1 MLRYPSVERI
11 ERTVKRRTLN
21 WIRRLAC
28 AGTLLSG
35 LKLQVQ
41 LAVGEIADF
50 CHSKK
55 KLPFSEVSETF
66 RYRLLCDLTPLCA
79 TFPLPDWSTSSVF
92 SCLIDS
98 FLCTI
103 GNWATLYFV

>member
-1 MLRYPSVERI
+1 VEI
-11 ERTVKRRTLN
+11 IKRKV

-50 CHSKK
+50 RFDW
-55 KLPFSEVSETF
+55 LMGAGNFS
-66 RYRLLCDLTPLCA
+66 
-79 TFPLPDWSTSSVF
+79 
-92 SCLIDS
+92 LI
-98 FLCTI
+98 
-103 GNWATLYFV
+103 G

>member
-50 CHSKK
+50 LSAYE
-55 KLPFSEVSETF
+55 KLP
-66 RYRLLCDLTPLCA
+66 R
-79 TFPLPDWSTSSVF
+79 SV
-92 SCLIDS
+92 
-98 FLCTI
+98 TH
-103 GNWATLYFV
+103 

>member
-1 MLRYPSVERI
+1 MEII
-11 ERTVKRRTLN
+11 ERKVKRHTLN

-50 CHSKK
+50 R
-55 KLPFSEVSETF
+55 F
-66 RYRLLCDLTPLCA
+66 
-79 TFPLPDWSTSSVF
+79 DW
-92 SCLIDS
+92 LRI
-98 FLCTI
+98 
-103 GNWATLYFV
+103 NEN